1 MEKNKEQN
9 GDLKEADEISFD
21 DLQAAADFL
30 DAIGVSQEEY
40 DNSPMGLYSF

>member
-1 MEKNKEQN
+1 MDNNQSKVCEEV
-9 GDLKEADEISFD
+9 DEITEE

-30 DAIGVSQEEY
+30 DAIGITQEEY